1 MGSMSIVEIDE
12 RFRLALPKEVR
23 ESFKVTK
30 GQKLYVIPVG
40 DTLIIKRIPED
51 VPEKLEKIIGELK
64 FDRSARRKAEEWFLK
79 RSRNQS

>member
-12 RFRLALPKEVR
+12 RFRLPLPKEVR

-30 GQKLYVIPVG
+30 GQKLYVIPAG

-51 VPEKLEKIIGELK
+51 IPTKLEKIIGKFK
-64 FDRSARRKAEEWFLK
+64 FDRNARRKAEKWFLK
-79 RSRNQS
+79 QSRNQS